1 MNRGLRMRFA
11 HTQAPNSVPAGRG
24 EEGEGIDFRYGL
36 QVAPKSVP
44 GGRGKKGILLWSA
57 P

>member
-1 MNRGLRMRFA
+1 MNRGLRMRLA
-11 HTQAPNSVPAGRG
+11 HTQAPNSVPGGRG
-24 EEGEGIDFRYGL
+24 EEREGIDFRYGL